1 LREIEEVYNKLKD
14 EWGVV
19 VVGLVTD
26 ASGEARKARRLF
38 ARKFPFLIVLDCY
51 SHQVSFNNYSSQGLL
66 FSDIVLYWQINL
78 VVGDYFRSDSNV
90 LKYTDLATQLI
101 TWLRSKTRILAHLP
115 LSVLR
120 AVLTRWTAHYVA
132 YRRLLQLYPSLKGLV
147 LSDLTK
153 PDAEKVLVSGDSA
166 AKRKAREMVAVIENP
181 SFWHNIA
188 L

>member
-1 LREIEEVYNKLKD
+1 MKEIEEVYNKLKD
-14 EWGVV
+14 EWGVT

-38 ARKFPFLIVLDCY
+38 ARKYPFLIVLDCY
-51 SHQVSFNNYSSQGLL
+51 SHQVSKFARIIKGF
-66 FSDIVLYWQINL
+66 FSDIVKINL
-78 VVGDYFRSDSNV
+78 IVGDYFKSGSNV

-132 YRRLLQLYPSLKGLV
+132 YRRILQLYPSLKGLV

-153 PDAEKVLVSGDSA
+153 HDTEKVLVSGDSS
-166 AKRKAREMVAVIENP
+166 AKRKAREMVAVIENS
-181 SFWHNIA
+181 SFWHSIA

>member
-1 LREIEEVYNKLKD
+1 MKEIEEIYDKLITV
-14 EWGVV
+14 WGVI

-38 ARKFPFLIVLDCY
+38 ARKYPSLIVLDCY
-51 SHQVSFNNYSSQGLL
+51 SHQVSKISRISIKSPWFLI
-66 FSDIVLYWQINL
+66 FVKINL
-78 VVGDYFRSDSNV
+78 VVGDYFKSGSDV
-90 LKYTDLATQLI
+90 LIYTDFATQLI

-153 PDAEKVLVSGDSA
+153 HDSEKVLVSGDSA
-166 AKRKAREMVAVIENP
+166 AKRKAREMVGVIENP
-181 SFWHNIA
+181 LFWHNIA

>member
-1 LREIEEVYNKLKD
+1 MKEIEQVYHKLKD
-14 EWGVV
+14 EWGVI

-38 ARKFPFLIVLDCY
+38 ARKYPSLIVLDCY
-51 SHQVSFNNYSSQGLL
+51 SHQVSKFARIIKGSCFL
-66 FSDIVLYWQINL
+66 IVVKVNL
-78 VVGDYFRSDSNV
+78 VVGDYFRSGSDI

-132 YRRLLQLYPSLKGLV
+132 YRRLLQLYPSLRGLV
-147 LSDLTK
+147 LSNLTK
-153 PDAEKVLVSGDSA
+153 SDAEKVLVSGDSA
-166 AKRKAREMVAVIENP
+166 SKRKAREMVAVIENP
-181 SFWHNIA
+181 LFWHSIA

>member
-1 LREIEEVYNKLKD
+1 LKEIEEVYNKLKN

-38 ARKFPFLIVLDCY
+38 ARKYPFLIVLDCY
-51 SHQVSFNNYSSQGLL
+51 SHQVSIFARIIKVLV
-66 FSDIVLYWQINL
+66 SDLVVKVNL
-78 VVGDYFRSDSNV
+78 IVGDYFKSGSEV
-90 LKYTDLATQLI
+90 LMYTDLATQLI
-101 TWLRSKTRILAHLP
+101 TWLRSKSRILAHLP

-120 AVLTRWTAHYVA
+120 AVLSRWTAHYVA

-153 PDAEKVLVSGDSA
+153 HDAEKVLVSGDSA
-166 AKRKAREMVAVIENP
+166 SKRKAREMVAVIETP
-181 SFWHNIA
+181 LFWYSIA